1 MKTPKRLG
9 KIMVTIIGTFVVT
22 SIIAVFV
29 GFASTYFVKLVNP
42 EDGEK
47 IKQALEQDVGNDET
61 SGEEKE
67 DEPTIA
73 ERTVNLLTVN
83 DFSKLLSKDNIIA
96 LLIFSII
103 FGIVFIAMGVLK
115 LIEYFTSET
124 KEDYLLSIALIAVV
138 FGVIVLF
145 ASDSIISLFRIILG
159 VWIIAAGIMDFQTTL
174 IWKEVKSVYW
184 TLALLFS
191 MLMIIAG
198 IVILVNA
205 NILFTTIGVLT
216 IIYVSFSSIV
226 LLIRLYSLGR

>member
-1 MKTPKRLG
+1 MFEKFLKRSSWTD
-9 KIMVTIIGTFVVT
+9 IVI
-22 SIIAVFV
+22 SIIFILF
-29 GFASTYFVKLVNP
+29 G
-42 EDGEK
+42 
-47 IKQALEQDVGNDET
+47 
-61 SGEEKE
+61 
-67 DEPTIA
+67 
-73 ERTVNLLTVN
+73 
-83 DFSKLLSKDNIIA
+83 A
-96 LLIFSII
+96 LLIAKPNEMVAAISII

-124 KEDYLLSIALIAVV
+124 KEDLSIALIAVV

-216 IIYVSFSSIV
+216 IIYAV
-226 LLIRLYSLGR
+226 LDIIDRIIFMSKIKDYIKE